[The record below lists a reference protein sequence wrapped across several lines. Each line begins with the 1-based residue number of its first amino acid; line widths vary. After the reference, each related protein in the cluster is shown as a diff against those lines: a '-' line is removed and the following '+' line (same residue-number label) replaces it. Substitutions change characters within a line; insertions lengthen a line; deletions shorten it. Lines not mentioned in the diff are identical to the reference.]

1 MDDTVYFVNGFGM
14 SCGMGALKTSSL
26 VNGHIYQYSTLFIS
40 FSIGRVMRWGA
51 FAPGIRTAPIIKSVV
66 GSSFSI
72 LWLDENNVF
81 TFLGMNSLN

>member
-1 MDDTVYFVNGFGM
+1 MDDTVYFVNRFGM
-14 SCGMGALKTSSL
+14 SCRMGRLKTSSL
-26 VNGHIYQYSTLFIS
+26 VNGHIYQYGTLFHQ
-40 FSIGRVMRWGA
+40 FQHGACNEVGA
-51 FAPGIRTAPIIKSVV
+51 FAPGISTAPIIKSVV